1 VIEVENKTDATLSI
15 VTEMSGEQLNQY
27 EDYLKTLGFE
37 NAQNWQVIVKY
48 NGDIQAVAIAEG
60 GVAQIISSRYAVLT
74 LPKENIKNLLLYTQV
89 EYLETP
95 KRMIY
100 NISASMISSCI
111 TQVQNQ
117 RPYLLRGNGVLLGII
132 DSGIN
137 YSHPDFRYDNG
148 ETRIAYIWDQ
158 TISGNPPEGFLI
170 GTEYTREQINEALS
184 KPTRQEQLA
193 IVPSD
198 DFRGHGTHVAG
209 IAGGNGRASNGQYV
223 GAAPEAEFII
233 VKLGAPGQED
243 FVRSVE
249 IMLAVKYVIEKAMEL
264 GKPIAINIS
273 LGMSEGPHDGTS
285 LLEQYLDDAALLW
298 RCNIVVGAGNEGAA
312 RNHTMGVVEQGGI
325 NEFQFQ
331 IGESVS
337 YYKLSIWISFI
348 DNMEFEIVSP
358 SGASTGILSYPQ
370 GAQSYILGSTE
381 VFTTFVGPSPLN
393 GDIEFAVFL
402 IPLRSAFISPGV
414 WTVRIYGRE
423 IVLGDYHVWGP
434 TSDTAGI
441 DNYILTNVSGITI
454 TTPATAQFVI
464 SVGAYNSRTQ
474 QIAPFSGRGFS
485 RDDKVIKPDL
495 VAPGVNIIAPSYTGG
510 YQQLSG
516 TSMATPHVTGSVA
529 LIMEWGIVR
538 GNNLFMYGENL
549 KAYLLRGAVRN
560 IPGVTFPNPSWGYGK
575 LCLQNTLDILRTQQI
590 I

>member
-1 VIEVENKTDATLSI
+1 MENKTDATLSI
-15 VTEMSGEQLNQY
+15 VTEMSGTQLDQY
-27 EDYLKTLGFE
+27 EEYLKKLGFE
-37 NAQNWQVIVKY
+37 NVDNWQIVVKY
-48 NGDIQAVAIAEG
+48 NGDIQSVALAEG
-60 GVAQIISSRYAVLT
+60 GIAQIINSQYAVLT
-74 LPKENIKNLLLYTQV
+74 IPKENINNLLLYTQV

-100 NISASMISSCI
+100 NVNASMLASCI

-117 RPYLLRGNGVLLGII
+117 RPYLLKGNGVLLGII

-137 YSHPDFRYDNG
+137 YAHPDFRYNNG
-148 ETRIAYIWDQ
+148 ETRIAFIWDQ
-158 TISGNPPEGFLI
+158 TISGSPPEGFFV
-170 GTEYTREQINEALS
+170 GTEYTREQINEALTR
-184 KPTRQEQLA
+184 PTRQEQLT
-193 IVPSD
+193 IVPSED
-198 DFRGHGTHVAG
+198 YRGHGTHVAG

-243 FVRSVE
+243 FVRSIE
-249 IMLAVKYVIEKAMEL
+249 IMLAVKYVIEKAIQL
-264 GKPIAINIS
+264 GRPVAINIS
-273 LGMSEGPHDGTS
+273 LGMSEGPHDGS
-285 LLEQYLDDAALLW
+285 ALLEQYLDDAASLW
-298 RCNIVVGAGNEGAA
+298 RCNIVVGTGNEGAS
-312 RNHTMGVVEQGGI
+312 RNHTMGVVGEGEVK
-325 NEFQFQ
+325 EFQFQ

-337 YYKLSIWISFI
+337 NYRLSIWISFI
-348 DNMEFEIVSP
+348 DNMEFEIISP
-358 SGASTGILSYPQ
+358 SGATTGILSYPQ
-370 GAQSYILGSTE
+370 GAQSYILGTTE

-414 WTVRIYGRE
+414 WTVRIYGKN

-434 TSDTAGI
+434 TSETAGI

-454 TTPATAQFVI
+454 TTPATAEFVI

-485 RDDKVIKPDL
+485 RNDKVIKPDL

-516 TSMATPHVTGSVA
+516 TSMATPHVTGSAA

-560 IPGVTFPNPSWGYGK
+560 IPGVSFPDPSWGYGK

>member
-1 VIEVENKTDATLSI
+1 L
-15 VTEMSGEQLNQY
+15 Y
-27 EDYLKTLGFE
+27 F
-37 NAQNWQVIVKY
+37 
-48 NGDIQAVAIAEG
+48 
-60 GVAQIISSRYAVLT
+60 
-74 LPKENIKNLLLYTQV
+74 LLL
-89 EYLETP
+89 
-95 KRMIY
+95 
-100 NISASMISSCI
+100 
-111 TQVQNQ
+111 
-117 RPYLLRGNGVLLGII
+117 
-132 DSGIN
+132 
-137 YSHPDFRYDNG
+137 
-148 ETRIAYIWDQ
+148 
-158 TISGNPPEGFLI
+158 
-170 GTEYTREQINEALS
+170 
-184 KPTRQEQLA
+184 
-193 IVPSD
+193 
-198 DFRGHGTHVAG
+198 
-209 IAGGNGRASNGQYV
+209 
-223 GAAPEAEFII
+223 
-233 VKLGAPGQED
+233 
-243 FVRSVE
+243 
-249 IMLAVKYVIEKAMEL
+249 
-264 GKPIAINIS
+264 
-273 LGMSEGPHDGTS
+273 
-285 LLEQYLDDAALLW
+285 
-298 RCNIVVGAGNEGAA
+298 
-312 RNHTMGVVEQGGI
+312 
-325 NEFQFQ
+325 
-331 IGESVS
+331 
-337 YYKLSIWISFI
+337 
-348 DNMEFEIVSP
+348 
-358 SGASTGILSYPQ
+358 
-370 GAQSYILGSTE
+370 YILGSTE